1 LTAQDPAESV
11 QAVAGEK
18 LATPLLAQ
26 VMVPVGE
33 VPDTPAVQV
42 LGEPMATG
50 DREHVT
56 AVVVTAF
63 TTESEKRPELSGLFE
78 SPP

>member
-1 LTAQDPAESV
+1 
-11 QAVAGEK
+11 
-18 LATPLLAQ
+18 
-26 VMVPVGE
+26 MVPVGE